1 MRMIFQSILLSSSS
15 PYRGIHVHKAQSN
28 NVKVIWLVKK
38 YYLQQITQT
47 SPILLFAAFPSS
59 FHAFSYGRKCPSDFN
74 WNMKWGF
81 CVKRHTSVLVR
92 KKLKCHHHLHKRL
105 LFLYKIPDISGTIN
119 KLKYVQAAPVS
130 LHVICEKLTFDLH
143 HPFTRTSPTVSCR
156 PGEQV
161 TCWQHRWIPLACGP
175 CINLC
180 RMGSKVDGWCAA
192 SCSLNYM

>member
-1 MRMIFQSILLSSSS
+1 MRMIFQNILLSSSS

-38 YYLQQITQT
+38 YYLGQITQT

-59 FHAFSYGRKCPSDFN
+59 FHAFSYGRKSSSDFN
-74 WNMKWGF
+74 WNVKWGF

-143 HPFTRTSPTVSCR
+143 HPFTRTSRSVLQARGVGDLLAAQMDSSCMW
-156 PGEQV
+156 PLHKSLQNGIQS
-161 TCWQHRWIPLACGP
+161 RWMI
-175 CINLC
+175 
-180 RMGSKVDGWCAA
+180 
-192 SCSLNYM
+192 CSQL